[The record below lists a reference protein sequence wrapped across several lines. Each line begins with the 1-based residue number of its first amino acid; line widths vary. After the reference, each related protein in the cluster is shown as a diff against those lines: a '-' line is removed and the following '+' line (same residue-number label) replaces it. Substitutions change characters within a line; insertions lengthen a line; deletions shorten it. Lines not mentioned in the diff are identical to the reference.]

1 MPTRKAPQP
10 EEARKL
16 FLLHPNR
23 TLQQWADLW
32 GTSAERVRQIRH
44 EAGVGAVF
52 KVDMKVVLKV
62 ADRISLGVYTLANR
76 ELYKD
81 LPIGFE
87 AFKTWIRDN
96 EEVAEIIKQAQDTAK
111 KRKVNPDT
119 KICILCKENKSVSEY
134 NKSQKYIDGYARI
147 CIDCSTNHN
156 FKKDTNRKVCLKC
169 KKEKSKKSFTANKN
183 FKDGLVPFCK
193 NCKSNMRR
201 AKRTLNSKVTDNI

>member
-23 TLQQWADLW
+23 TLQQWASLW

-44 EAGVGAVF
+44 EAGIGAVF
-52 KVDMKVVLKV
+52 KLDMKVVNEV
-62 ADRISLGVYTLANR
+62 ANRISLGLYTLANR

-87 AFKTWIRDN
+87 AFKTWIREN
-96 EEVAEIIKQAQDTAK
+96 KEVEAIIIEAQETAK
-111 KRKVNPDT
+111 KNKLNPKT
-119 KICILCKENKSVSEY
+119 KICILCKEDKSVNDYS
-134 NKSQKYIDGYARI
+134 KSQKYIDGYVRV
-147 CIDCSTNHN
+147 CITCSSNHS
-156 FKKDTNRKVCLKC
+156 FKKQVDKKTCLKC

-193 NCKSNMRR
+193 NCKSKMRR
-201 AKRTLNSKVTDNI
+201 IKRTLNTKVTDNI

>member
-52 KVDMKVVLKV
+52 KLDMKVVQKV

-81 LPIGFE
+81 FTGTDGEFAEFLNKKKIIPGVPGSEVGIKGGGFN
-87 AFKTWIRDN
+87 AKTIYGR
-96 EEVAEIIKQAQDTAK
+96 
-111 KRKVNPDT
+111 RK
-119 KICILCKENKSVSEY
+119 
-134 NKSQKYIDGYARI
+134 
-147 CIDCSTNHN
+147 H
-156 FKKDTNRKVCLKC
+156 F
-169 KKEKSKKSFTANKN
+169 
-183 FKDGLVPFCK
+183 
-193 NCKSNMRR
+193 
-201 AKRTLNSKVTDNI
+201 